1 MCSASTAFAFQ
12 HATFQSLFSS
22 ASPTL
27 PCIMLLCICPLFTLL
42 STIARGMR
50 SEQRHASST
59 SVFLARMSLR
69 ILAKSKTKVPNFI
82 RSCFSSCTALF
93 WRLQEK
99 NRLRAQTSFLAQ
111 QRTTLIERNIPPR
124 GGFIFT
130 RFPNQ
135 EPAGRGPPRR
145 IWGAR
150 QAEGLGAAARHS
162 QSARAHTDSYP
173 GDTPHFPRFSP
184 DFSRV
189 EPAME
194 KNSRCFEGG
203 LLPPG
208 F

>member
-1 MCSASTAFAFQ
+1 
-12 HATFQSLFSS
+12 
-22 ASPTL
+22 
-27 PCIMLLCICPLFTLL
+27 MLLCICPLFTLL

-59 SVFLARMSLR
+59 SVFLARMSPR
-69 ILAKSKTKVPNFI
+69 TSAKSKTKVPNFI

-99 NRLRAQTSFLAQ
+99 NWLRAQASFLAQ
-111 QRTTLIERNIPPR
+111 QSTTLIERNLPPR
-124 GGFIFT
+124 GDFIFT

-135 EPAGRGPPRR
+135 QPARRGPPSKNLGHAASGGTWSRR
-145 IWGAR
+145 ATRNQPEPIR
-150 QAEGLGAAARHS
+150 TVTLGETLIA
-162 QSARAHTDSYP
+162 
-173 GDTPHFPRFSP
+173 P